1 MTSEE
6 RQAKYNEL
14 TESLE
19 RLNLCDGD
27 AVVIRADLEVTLDP
41 DEFGFS
47 IPQQMLDAVSGQTFI
62 FSEEYDEHN
71 AHDMPYGYIARDSEL
86 RCALIVHGNS
96 QNAWW
101 ISAPMIE
108 RVGHEYVLEEIDL
121 LFQSED

>member
-19 RLNLCDGD
+19 CLNLCDGD

-47 IPQQMLDAVSGQTFI
+47 IPQKMLDAVSGQTFI
-62 FSEEYDEHN
+62 FSEEYDEHS
-71 AHDMPYGYIARDSEL
+71 ADMPYGYIARDSEL
-86 RCALIVHGNS
+86 RCALILRDRDKG
-96 QNAWW
+96 AWW

-108 RVGHEYVLEEIDL
+108 RVGREYVLEEIDL

>member
-27 AVVIRADLEVTLDP
+27 AVVIREDLEVTLDP

-62 FSEEYDEHN
+62 FSEEYNEHSAN
-71 AHDMPYGYIARDSEL
+71 YMPYGYIARDNEL
-86 RCALIVHGNS
+86 RCALIVRDKGKML
-96 QNAWW
+96 WW

-108 RVGHEYVLEEIDL
+108 RVGREYVLEEIDL